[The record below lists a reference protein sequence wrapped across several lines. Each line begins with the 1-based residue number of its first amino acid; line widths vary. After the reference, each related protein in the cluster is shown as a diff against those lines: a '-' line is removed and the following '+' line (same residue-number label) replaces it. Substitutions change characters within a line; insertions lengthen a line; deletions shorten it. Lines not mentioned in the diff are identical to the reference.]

1 MEEPLSPDLQSS
13 YSASQRHASSPDV
26 PKSEAGHQVG
36 QLVASI
42 EALTRIQPD
51 SAPPSALRNR
61 DRVRLAAIKVSGTAQ
76 TYVLPAPASI
86 SNSEF
91 CSANLLTTEQVADGV
106 CRLQLNI
113 EVGLAAELRHGW
125 EGLDAGAL

>member
-1 MEEPLSPDLQSS
+1 M
-13 YSASQRHASSPDV
+13 
-26 PKSEAGHQVG
+26 
-36 QLVASI
+36 
-42 EALTRIQPD
+42 RIQPD

-61 DRVRLAAIKVSGTAQ
+61 DWVRLAAIKISETAQ

-91 CSANLLTTEQVADGV
+91 CSANLLTREQVADGV
-106 CRLQLNI
+106 YRLQLSI

-125 EGLDAGAL
+125 EGLDAGALEWVKQISGAHPWAPGRTVLTPVPYQSRAASRR